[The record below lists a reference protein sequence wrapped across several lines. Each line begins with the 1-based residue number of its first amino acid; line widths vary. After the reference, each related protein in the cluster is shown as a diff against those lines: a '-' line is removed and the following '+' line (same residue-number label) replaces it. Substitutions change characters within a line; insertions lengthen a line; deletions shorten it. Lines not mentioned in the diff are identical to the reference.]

1 VSGRPA
7 QLPELAQRSL
17 AQAEALGFSQSCTLE
32 TGRLLQTLASAV
44 TDGVIGELGA
54 GCGFGTAWL
63 ASGLRPGVR
72 LVTVERDARQA
83 AAVRE
88 VMHGLDAVT
97 VLEGDWRDALRH
109 GPFSLLFVDVS
120 EAKNAA
126 AAETIAALAPGGI
139 AVLDD
144 LTAEEYWPEEWRGKP
159 DVLRE
164 LWLGHPALCA
174 AELRLNARDRVI
186 LAVKR

>member
-1 VSGRPA
+1 MSGRPA
-7 QLPELAQRSL
+7 PLPDLAQRSL
-17 AQAEALGFSQSCTLE
+17 AQAEALGFSQSCSIE
-32 TGRLLQTLASAV
+32 TGHLLQTLASAV

-54 GCGFGTAWL
+54 GCGYGTAWL

-72 LVTVERDARQA
+72 LVTVEHDARQA

-88 VMHGLDAVT
+88 VTRGLDAVT

-109 GPFSLLFVDVS
+109 APFKLLFVDVS

-126 AAETIAALAPGGI
+126 ADETIVALAPGGV

-144 LTAEEYWPEEWRGKP
+144 LTAEEHWPEEWRGKP
-159 DVLRE
+159 DALRE
-164 LWLGHPALCA
+164 LWLGHPALQA
-174 AELRLNARDRVI
+174 IELRLNARDCVI
-186 LAVKR
+186 LAVRR